1 MHKIFGI
8 QFKAEYF
15 SRKGAY
21 IVPIKDGKI
30 AVAETPK
37 GLFLLGGGIEP
48 GESEEESIIRECMEE
63 VGCKADIDKRI
74 CSAEAFVVHTR
85 KGFFHPVQS
94 YYLGSISEPV
104 CAPVEPDHTLRWFEY
119 KDLRGRMYSQMQNWA
134 IDYCWEQVNK

>member
-21 IVPIKDGKI
+21 IIPIKDGKI
-30 AVAETPK
+30 AVAKTPK

-48 GESEEESIIRECMEE
+48 GESETESIYRECLEE
-63 VGCKADIDKRI
+63 IGCEAYIDRLA
-74 CSAEAFVVHTR
+74 CTAEAFVVHPR

-94 YYLGSISEPV
+94 YYLGSISEQV
-104 CAPVEPDHTLRWFEY
+104 CQPKEPDHTLCWIEY
-119 KDLRGRMYSQMQNWA
+119 HELRGRMFTQMQNWA
-134 IDYCWEQVNK
+134 IDYCWNEVNK

>member
-1 MHKIFGI
+1 MHKVFGI

-21 IVPIKDGKI
+21 IIPIKDGKI

-48 GESEEESIIRECMEE
+48 GESETESISRECLEE
-63 VGCKADIDKRI
+63 VGCKASIDRLA
-74 CSAEAFVVHTR
+74 CTAEAFVVHPR

-94 YYLGSISEPV
+94 YYLGSISDPICEPI
-104 CAPVEPDHTLRWFEY
+104 EKDHTLRWFDYAE
-119 KDLRGRMYSQMQNWA
+119 LRGRMFSQMQNWA
-134 IDYCWEQVNK
+134 IDYCWEEVHK

>member
-21 IVPIKDGKI
+21 IIPIKDGKI

-48 GESEEESIIRECMEE
+48 GESETESIVRECLEE
-63 VGCKADIDKRI
+63 VGCHATIDRLA
-74 CSAEAFVVHTR
+74 CTAEAFVVHPR
-85 KGFFHPVQS
+85 KDFFHPVQS
-94 YYLGSISEPV
+94 YYLGSISEQV
-104 CAPVEPDHTLRWFEY
+104 CEPTEKDHTLKWFDY
-119 KDLRGRMYSQMQNWA
+119 KELRGRMFTQMQNWA
-134 IDYCWEQVNK
+134 IDYCWEEMKK